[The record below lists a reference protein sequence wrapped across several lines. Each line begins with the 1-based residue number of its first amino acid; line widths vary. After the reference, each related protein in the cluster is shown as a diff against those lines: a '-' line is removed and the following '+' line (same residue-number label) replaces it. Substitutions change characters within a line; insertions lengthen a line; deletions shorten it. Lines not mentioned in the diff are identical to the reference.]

1 VSPADIVRGLSRDVA
16 VIGDSSRSD
25 PRAFEE
31 AGATWW
37 LETVHDQRGS
47 LDEMLASVEAGPQHA

>member
-1 VSPADIVRGLSRDVA
+1 VSPGDIIQGLTLDVA

-25 PRAFEE
+25 PRAFER

-37 LETVHDQRGS
+37 LETVHDRRGAP
-47 LDEMLASVEAGPQHA
+47 DQMLQLVSAGPPC